1 MTIRLHADSADVAA
15 ISPLLHDHLIAGVTT
30 NPTLLARSGRSFDD
44 IEELADRWHG
54 EGASE
59 LFFQAVGRTTD
70 ELLATG
76 RHIAELGAVV
86 KVPATREGFAAA
98 ATLAAGGVPTLVT
111 AVYSVAQAV
120 VAGAI
125 GATYIAP
132 YLGRMGDQGIDGF
145 ALIDQMRLALEQ
157 TPCRILVASV
167 RTPQDIERL
176 VCAGITDITAAP
188 AVISACVQHDVSD
201 ASSAQFLTDAG
212 L

>member
-1 MTIRLHADSADVAA
+1 MSIRLHADSADVAA

-30 NPTLLARSGRSFDD
+30 NPTILARSGRTFDD

-70 ELLATG
+70 ELLTTG
-76 RHIAELGAVV
+76 RQIADLAAVV

-98 ATLAAGGVPTLVT
+98 ATLAAGGVSTLVT

-120 VAGAI
+120 AAGAI

-132 YLGRMGDQGIDGF
+132 YLGRLNDRGVNGF
-145 ALIDQMRLALEQ
+145 EVIEQMRVALDR

-167 RTPQDIERL
+167 RSPQDIERL
-176 VCAGITDITAAP
+176 VGSGITDITAAP
-188 AVISACVQHDVSD
+188 DVIEACLRDDESE
-201 ASSAQFLTDAG
+201 AAAAQFLADAG
-212 L
+212 V